1 MRISTSQQFERSID
15 QIQRR
20 QQALLTSQEQLSS
33 GKRIARASD
42 DPGGAALAERARA
55 RETRLDAE
63 QRSLQTSQTATAQAE
78 SALGTALDVMQRMR
92 ELTVQAGNVSTDSA
106 QRQVIADELRG
117 LRQQLLE
124 LANQE
129 DSAGGYLFAGL
140 GGAGK
145 PFVDGATGV
154 TFAGAAGQMGATAS
168 EALPVYLD
176 GQATWL
182 QGPTGNGVF
191 STAYNGDVPPAHTT
205 KLWIDSGKVTAPS
218 SVSGQGYELTFTGDP
233 TVGFT
238 VSIKRDDA
246 VTVTKPFVSGQPID
260 FDGIAVTLTGTPT
273 PGKDKFQISP
283 STRSLNAFGVAD
295 SLIAAFKGPAG
306 SSAQLAQTVSNGL
319 RDLDS
324 SMGALMSARAQ
335 LGWRLEQAD
344 RAQTQLSDSLVAVQ
358 AERAAVEDLDMARA
372 VTVFQSRQTGYDAAL
387 KTYSMVQKLS
397 LFDYVR

>member
-20 QQALLTSQEQLSS
+20 QQALLASQEQLSS

-55 RETRLDAE
+55 RETRLDAH

-78 SALGTALDVMQRMR
+78 FALGTALDVMQRMR
-92 ELTVQAGNVSTDSA
+92 ELTVQAGNVSTDST
-106 QRQVIADELRG
+106 QRLVIADELRG

-145 PFVDGATGV
+145 PFVDGANGV
-154 TFAGAAGQMGATAS
+154 TFAGAAGQMGATDS

-182 QGPTGNGVF
+182 QAPTGNGVF
-191 STAYNGDVPPAHTT
+191 STAYSGDVPPAHTT
-205 KLWIDSGKVTAPS
+205 MLWIDAGKVTAPS
-218 SVSGQGYELTFTGDP
+218 SVSGQGYELSFTGD
-233 TVGFT
+233 TTAGFT